1 MSWQRSFIKK
11 VNDSAQKAV
20 CLLHIYYQLKCVHKK
35 VILTLMEAIAMPNM
49 WHNHQHKI
57 FHNLKDWMLQ
67 WEIKEVVIREEIS
80 IVMFPNGECGQ
91 IVPPNVIMDLGLGPG
106 DISIQ
111 VQAWIVLRNWM
122 NSNLV
127 EEMMQIVPLLE
138 VNKKR
143 NYTKKFSYFCSLAT
157 DN

>member
-1 MSWQRSFIKK
+1 M
-11 VNDSAQKAV
+11 
-20 CLLHIYYQLKCVHKK
+20 
-35 VILTLMEAIAMPNM
+35 
-49 WHNHQHKI
+49 
-57 FHNLKDWMLQ
+57 
-67 WEIKEVVIREEIS
+67 
-80 IVMFPNGECGQ
+80 MFPNGECGQ

-138 VNKKR
+138 VKKERR
-143 NYTKKFSYFCSLAT
+143 NYVLKISHTFDPLQLITKVLVIFYLRIRNKF
-157 DN
+157 

>member
-1 MSWQRSFIKK
+1 
-11 VNDSAQKAV
+11 
-20 CLLHIYYQLKCVHKK
+20 
-35 VILTLMEAIAMPNM
+35 
-49 WHNHQHKI
+49 
-57 FHNLKDWMLQ
+57 
-67 WEIKEVVIREEIS
+67 
-80 IVMFPNGECGQ
+80 MFPNGECGQ

-138 VNKKR
+138 VNKK
-143 NYTKKFSYFCSLAT
+143 KKLY
-157 DN
+157 

>member
-1 MSWQRSFIKK
+1 
-11 VNDSAQKAV
+11 
-20 CLLHIYYQLKCVHKK
+20 
-35 VILTLMEAIAMPNM
+35 
-49 WHNHQHKI
+49 
-57 FHNLKDWMLQ
+57 MLQ

-138 VNKKR
+138 VHKK
-143 NYTKKFSYFCSLAT
+143 KKLY
-157 DN
+157 

>member
-1 MSWQRSFIKK
+1 
-11 VNDSAQKAV
+11 
-20 CLLHIYYQLKCVHKK
+20 
-35 VILTLMEAIAMPNM
+35 
-49 WHNHQHKI
+49 
-57 FHNLKDWMLQ
+57 
-67 WEIKEVVIREEIS
+67 
-80 IVMFPNGECGQ
+80 MFPNGECGQ

-138 VNKKR
+138 VNKKEEIA
-143 NYTKKFSYFCSLAT
+143 KKFSYF
-157 DN
+157 

>member
-1 MSWQRSFIKK
+1 M
-11 VNDSAQKAV
+11 
-20 CLLHIYYQLKCVHKK
+20 
-35 VILTLMEAIAMPNM
+35 
-49 WHNHQHKI
+49 
-57 FHNLKDWMLQ
+57 
-67 WEIKEVVIREEIS
+67 
-80 IVMFPNGECGQ
+80 MFPNGECGQ

-138 VNKKR
+138 VSKKEGIILK
-143 NYTKKFSYFCSLAT
+143 NFHVFDLLQLH
-157 DN
+157 NN

>member
-35 VILTLMEAIAMPNM
+35 VILTLMEAIAIPNW
-49 WHNHQHKI
+49 WHHRKI
-57 FHNLKDWMLQ
+57 FPNPKDWMLQ
-67 WEIKEVVIREEIS
+67 WEIREVIPTTTVK
-80 IVMFPNGECGQ
+80 FPIGEYGQ
-91 IVPPNVIMDLGLGPG
+91 IVPPNAIMDLGPGPG

-138 VNKKR
+138 VNKK
-143 NYTKKFSYFCSLAT
+143 KKLY
-157 DN
+157 

>member
-1 MSWQRSFIKK
+1 
-11 VNDSAQKAV
+11 
-20 CLLHIYYQLKCVHKK
+20 
-35 VILTLMEAIAMPNM
+35 
-49 WHNHQHKI
+49 
-57 FHNLKDWMLQ
+57 
-67 WEIKEVVIREEIS
+67 
-80 IVMFPNGECGQ
+80 MFPNGECGQ

-138 VNKKR
+138 VKKEKR
-143 NYTKKFSYFCSLAT
+143 NY
-157 DN
+157 

>member
-1 MSWQRSFIKK
+1 
-11 VNDSAQKAV
+11 
-20 CLLHIYYQLKCVHKK
+20 
-35 VILTLMEAIAMPNM
+35 
-49 WHNHQHKI
+49 
-57 FHNLKDWMLQ
+57 
-67 WEIKEVVIREEIS
+67 
-80 IVMFPNGECGQ
+80 MFPNGECGQ

-138 VNKKR
+138 VSKKEGIILK
-143 NYTKKFSYFCSLAT
+143 NFHVFDLLQLH
-157 DN
+157 NN

>member
-1 MSWQRSFIKK
+1 M
-11 VNDSAQKAV
+11 
-20 CLLHIYYQLKCVHKK
+20 
-35 VILTLMEAIAMPNM
+35 
-49 WHNHQHKI
+49 
-57 FHNLKDWMLQ
+57 
-67 WEIKEVVIREEIS
+67 
-80 IVMFPNGECGQ
+80 MFPNGECGQ

-138 VNKKR
+138 VNKKKEEI
-143 NYTKKFSYFCSLAT
+143 TKKFSYF
-157 DN
+157 

>member
-1 MSWQRSFIKK
+1 
-11 VNDSAQKAV
+11 
-20 CLLHIYYQLKCVHKK
+20 
-35 VILTLMEAIAMPNM
+35 
-49 WHNHQHKI
+49 
-57 FHNLKDWMLQ
+57 
-67 WEIKEVVIREEIS
+67 
-80 IVMFPNGECGQ
+80 MFPNGECGQ

-138 VNKKR
+138 VKKKEEIILK
-143 NYTKKFSYFCSLAT
+143 NSHIFDLLQLH
-157 DN
+157 NN